1 MDFGPDDLVDRDA
14 PESLREQLAG
24 ILRARIERG
33 DWAPRRAIDPME
45 TLAEHYGV
53 SRPTVRQAVALLEQ
67 QGWVKVHHPRGTFV
81 AERTPPPNAG
91 DQHS

>member
-14 PESLREQLAG
+14 PEALREQLAG

-45 TLAEHYGV
+45 ALADHYGV
-53 SRPTVRQAVALLEQ
+53 SRPTVRQAVALLED
-67 QGWVKVHHPRGTFV
+67 QGWVTVRHPRGTFV
-81 AERTPPPNAG
+81 TDRAAPPSAG
-91 DQHS
+91 A